1 MTGNSRFVS
10 RLVGCVTVIMGLAC
24 GMTEVRAKPPSF
36 SHVYVFGDSYSD
48 NGAAL
53 MVSEEAVKVKI
64 PDAIVLPAAPE
75 SGLYWQGRW
84 SNGPTAVELLAKKIG
99 GGLSDYAVGGARCG
113 SGNYYSWLDSWRDTG
128 LRGQVLSFL
137 SQLQTLDPKAL
148 YVVGAS
154 ANDLFQKIDFA
165 KPVSIP
171 DAASQCATDVRDV
184 IALLQSSG
192 ARHFLVFGV
201 YALDRVPAVANMP
214 AAVSQAREFEDAF
227 DSKMQVM
234 LSGMNKMPDTT
245 LNWFSWRKATEGL
258 VRSSKDSGLAN
269 VETPC
274 QITLPKPQKACAK
287 PDAYLWWDEYHPTRH
302 AHALIATRMV
312 EALQHP

>member
-1 MTGNSRFVS
+1 MTDNSRFVR
-10 RLVGCVTVIMGLAC
+10 RLVGCITVIMSLAC
-24 GMTEVRAKPPSF
+24 GMTEVRAKPLSF

-53 MVSEEAVKVKI
+53 AFSEEAVKAKI
-64 PDAIVLPAAPE
+64 PDAMVLPAAPE
-75 SGLYWQGRW
+75 TGLYWRGRW
-84 SNGPTAVELLAKKIG
+84 SNGPTAVELLAKKTG
-99 GGLSDYAVGGARCG
+99 AKLSDYAVGGARCG

-137 SQLQTLDPKAL
+137 SQRQILDPKAL

-165 KPVSIP
+165 KPASIP

-184 IALLQSSG
+184 IALLQSRG

-201 YALDRVPAVANMP
+201 YALDRVPAVTSTP

-227 DSKMQVM
+227 DSKMQGM
-234 LSGMNKMPDTT
+234 LSGLNRMQDTT
-245 LNWFSWRKATEGL
+245 LKWFSWRKATEEL
-258 VRSSKDSGLAN
+258 VRSSKDSGLVN
-269 VETPC
+269 VESPC
-274 QITLPKPQKACAK
+274 QITLPKPRKACAK

-312 EALQHP
+312 EALQLP